1 MDLSNNRLIGTPPRF
16 FSIIGSHDQHQE
28 FVIEEA
34 ETEGKQFQG
43 RKIGILV
50 AVLGGDVFVLV
61 CINRCSC
68 CCSRERSVPQTR
80 LKVVTEIT
88 HTPVSPPKFL
98 LVQVSNFDSNCRP
111 PPGGNCLSGI

>member
-43 RKIGILV
+43 RKVGILIAV
-50 AVLGGDVFVLV
+50 IGGAVLVLVFFVLV
-61 CINRCSC
+61 ILLLLCTNRCSS
-68 CCSRERSVPQTR
+68 CCSREKSVPQTR
-80 LKVVTEIT
+80 LKVVTDNS
-88 HTPVSPPKFL
+88 HTS
-98 LVQVSNFDSNCRP
+98 
-111 PPGGNCLSGI
+111 LSSEVLASASE